1 MSILFKARG
10 APSVGL
16 LFIRLSLGSYILIL
30 GLVHAN
36 NVQAYI
42 SNIKGLGLFGDNLAF
57 IIGFVLPFL
66 MILLGGLYILGF
78 FTIPTS
84 FGLMIISLIKILLRG
99 IILPDG
105 APFNKEIIFFFCF
118 ITTLFAGAGV
128 ISFDVFLV
136 KKKKKVKEE
145 PKPPE
150 SVPAPAVVVE
160 PPKEPSAPQ
169 GT

>member
-30 GLVHAN
+30 GLMHAN

-42 SNIKGLGLFGDNLAF
+42 DKIKGMGVFSDNIAF
-57 IIGFVLPFL
+57 IIGFILPFL

-84 FGLMIISLIKILLRG
+84 LALAILSLAK
-99 IILPDG
+99 IILKGFVLHNG
-105 APFNKEIIFFFCF
+105 APFNTEVIFFFCF

-128 ISFDVFLV
+128 VSFDVLLD
-136 KKKKKVKEE
+136 KKKKIVKEE
-145 PKPPE
+145 PKPPAA
-150 SVPAPAVVVE
+150 VPLPEPVAE
-160 PPKEPSAPQ
+160 PPKETPPPQ